1 MVVRIWLLDGAMA
14 VIDVAR
20 QTVVT
25 HSPEDSVVDAIGS
38 MREREVSTVVVVD
51 EGGAPMGLLTDR
63 LVALQVG
70 QGADLEERSL
80 AAVDL
85 DEPDPVAADCGIYDL
100 LEHMAEETARRV
112 PVVDDGELVGIIS
125 LSDVVVLLGMELQ
138 LVANVIR
145 TSSPAYERSA
155 TAIYE

>member
-1 MVVRIWLLDGAMA
+1 MA
-14 VIDVAR
+14 VLDVAR
-20 QTVVT
+20 QSVVT
-25 HSPEDSVVDAIGS
+25 HSPDDTVLDAIES

-51 EGGAPMGLLTDR
+51 DGSPVGLLTDR
-63 LVALQVG
+63 LVALQAG
-70 QGADLEERSL
+70 RGIDLDDRTL
-80 AAVDL
+80 AEVDL
-85 DEPDPVAADCGIYDL
+85 QTVTPVEADSGVYDL
-100 LEHMAEETARRV
+100 LEHMAAETARRV

-155 TAIYE
+155 SDIYD

>member
-1 MVVRIWLLDGAMA
+1 MA
-14 VIDVAR
+14 VLDVAR
-20 QTVVT
+20 ESVVT
-25 HSPEDSVVDAIGS
+25 HSPGDSVVDAIES

-51 EGGAPMGLLTDR
+51 DGAPIGLLTDR

-70 QGADLEERSL
+70 RGVDLDALTLAEVDLEET
-80 AAVDL
+80 
-85 DEPDPVAADCGIYDL
+85 DPVEADSGIYEL

-112 PVVDDGELVGIIS
+112 PVVDGGELVGIIS

-155 TAIYE
+155 TEIYD

>member
-1 MVVRIWLLDGAMA
+1 MA
-14 VIDVAR
+14 VLDVAR
-20 QTVVT
+20 ETVVT
-25 HSPEDSVVDAIGS
+25 HSPDDSVVDAIES
-38 MREREVSTVVVVD
+38 MRDREVSTVVVVD
-51 EGGAPMGLLTDR
+51 DNGVPLGLLTDR

-70 QGADLEERSL
+70 RGRPLDDLTL
-80 AAVDL
+80 AEVDL
-85 DEPDPVAADCGIYDL
+85 AEADPVEADSGIYDL

-112 PVVDDGELVGIIS
+112 PVVENGELVGIIS

-155 TAIYE
+155 TDIYD

>member
-1 MVVRIWLLDGAMA
+1 MA

-20 QTVVT
+20 RSVVT
-25 HSPEDSVVDAIGS
+25 HAPEDSVVDAVAS

-51 EGGAPMGLLTDR
+51 DGTPVGLLTDR

-70 QGADLEERSL
+70 RGVSLDERTLAEVDLERT
-80 AAVDL
+80 
-85 DEPDPVAADCGIYDL
+85 DPVAADSGIYDL
-100 LEHMAEETARRV
+100 LEHMAAATARRV
-112 PVVDDGELVGIIS
+112 PVVEDGELVGIIS

-155 TAIYE
+155 STIYD

>member
-1 MVVRIWLLDGAMA
+1 MTVL
-14 VIDVAR
+14 DVAR
-20 QTVVT
+20 ETVVT
-25 HSPEDSVVDAIGS
+25 HAPTDSVVDAIRS

-51 EGGAPMGLLTDR
+51 ADGAPVGLLTDR

-70 QGADLEERSL
+70 RGIDLADLTLAEVDLEET
-80 AAVDL
+80 
-85 DEPDPVAADCGIYDL
+85 DPVEADTGIYDL

-112 PVVDDGELVGIIS
+112 PVVEDGELVGIIS

-155 TAIYE
+155 TEIYD